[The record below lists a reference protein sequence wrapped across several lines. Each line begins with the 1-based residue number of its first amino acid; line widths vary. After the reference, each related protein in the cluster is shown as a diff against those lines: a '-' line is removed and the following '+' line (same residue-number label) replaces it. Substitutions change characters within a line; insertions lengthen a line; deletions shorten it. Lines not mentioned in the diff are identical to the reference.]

1 MATRWARVVR
11 GLVAATFA
19 VFVAGLA
26 HTAGGGSIPS
36 VAGGGVALSF
46 SALACIAL
54 AGRSLSTWRIAL
66 SVAVSQG
73 AFHVLFALSGS
84 ASVAIG
90 AKYSPASMSMSGM
103 HGSSLLALHPGAGLG
118 STAELPSA
126 VPAGMPSA
134 MPFSGWMWLA
144 HGLAVI
150 VTVIALRWGEAAFWS
165 LLATARLALTR
176 FARVPTHV
184 RPRPRVAATFILN
197 LDRRTA
203 HFLRTGLRH
212 RGPPRATAAS
222 A

>member
-1 MATRWARVVR
+1 MSTRWARVVR

-19 VFVAGLA
+19 VFVAGFA

-36 VAGGGVALSF
+36 VAGSGVALSF

-54 AGRSLSTWRIAL
+54 AGRSLSTWRLAL

-90 AKYSPASMSMSGM
+90 AKYASASMSMTGM
-103 HGSSLLALHPGAGLG
+103 HDSSLLVLHPGTGLG
-118 STAELPSA
+118 SAAPTE
-126 VPAGMPSA
+126 MTSA
-134 MPFSGWMWLA
+134 MPTSGWMWLA
-144 HGLAVI
+144 HGLAAV
-150 VTVIALRWGEAAFWS
+150 VTLIALRWGEAAFWS

-176 FARVPTHV
+176 LARAPIHVPQ
-184 RPRPRVAATFILN
+184 RPRVAATFILN

-212 RGPPRATAAS
+212 RGPPRWTAAS
-222 A
+222 SC